1 MLPGELIGWGWL
13 AQKAGCTFATH
24 PMSRLVATVT
34 ATSVIRTGAES
45 RGREGAQ
52 MLFAQSPSPLIS
64 HG

>member
-34 ATSVIRTGAES
+34 ATFVIRTGAES
-45 RGREGAQ
+45 WGREGAQ
-52 MLFAQSPSPLIS
+52 MLFA
-64 HG
+64 